1 MLCLKRF
8 DSKIFEL
15 HLKVL
20 HLLKELKLEFRGF
33 KYYLSNKWT
42 ISVSGITKKDLF
54 RVWSVTLLH
63 TNKWEVDFSFFLV

>member
-33 KYYLSNKWT
+33 KYYLSNK
-42 ISVSGITKKDLF
+42 
-54 RVWSVTLLH
+54 
-63 TNKWEVDFSFFLV
+63 